1 MCEVGEYT
9 VASQTVHVGETI
21 LSPSCN
27 NLRMPIGSN
36 GLLCIYT
43 PDICMY
49 VYTHDHAEDDS
60 FIIHV
65 SVPFKVSHY
74 CTNLY

>member
-9 VASQTVHVGETI
+9 VASQIAYVGEAI
-21 LSPSCN
+21 LSPGRN

-43 PDICMY
+43 
-49 VYTHDHAEDDS
+49 VNS
-60 FIIHV
+60 
-65 SVPFKVSHY
+65 
-74 CTNLY
+74 